1 MYQLTVKSQFSA
13 AHRLENYPG
22 ACERIH
28 GHNYKIWV
36 TVSSET
42 IDEQGMV
49 VDLMQ
54 VKKHLDEC
62 TDKFEH
68 RTLNEVEPFNKIN
81 PTSEKLAKY
90 ICEFMQDRL
99 PVNIEK
105 VDVSEIDDFVVTYRP
120 EKSG

>member
-1 MYQLTVKSQFSA
+1 MYQLTVKSHFSA
-13 AHRLENYPG
+13 AHRLVNYPG
-22 ACERIH
+22 VCERIH

-42 IDEQGMV
+42 TDEHGMV

-62 TDKFEH
+62 TSRFDH
-68 RTLNEVEPFNKIN
+68 RTLNEVEPFDKMN
-81 PTSEKLAKY
+81 PTSEQLARY
-90 ICEFMQDRL
+90 ICEFMQERL
-99 PVNIEK
+99 SVTVEK

-120 EKSG
+120 EK